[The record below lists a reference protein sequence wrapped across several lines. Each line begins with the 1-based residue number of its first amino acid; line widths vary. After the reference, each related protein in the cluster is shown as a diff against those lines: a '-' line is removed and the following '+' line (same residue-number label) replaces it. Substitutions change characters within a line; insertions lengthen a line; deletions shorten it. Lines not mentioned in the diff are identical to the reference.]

1 MIQKKHCG
9 GRDLKRRLFLA
20 ATAAGAAGCSRA
32 RSAAPRYRV
41 LTESEVRT
49 LEARCE
55 AHIPPDDI
63 PGASWARVP
72 RYIDIQLSRKFKKLR
87 PDYRAALAAMERW
100 SRLPDSP
107 SMTERLELMEKSQ
120 APKEFFSDG
129 GRAAFEMVLAH
140 TQQGFYGSPRHGGN
154 REYIS
159 WTMLGVPPM
168 PVRGREQ
175 YEIETPGGKS

>member
-1 MIQKKHCG
+1 MIQAKYCG

-32 RSAAPRYRV
+32 RRAAPGYRV

-49 LEARCE
+49 LDAWCE
-55 AHIPPDDI
+55 ALIPADDI

-72 RYIDIQLSRKFKKLR
+72 RYIDIQLSRKFRKLL
-87 PDYRAALAAMERW
+87 PDYRAALAAMDRW
-100 SRLPDSP
+100 SRLSDAPPLS
-107 SMTERLELMEKSQ
+107 ERLELMEKSQ
-120 APKEFFSDG
+120 APKEFFTDG
-129 GRAAFEMVLAH
+129 GRAAFEMVLSH

-154 REYIS
+154 RDYAS

>member
-1 MIQKKHCG
+1 MIQAKYCG

-20 ATAAGAAGCSRA
+20 ATAAGAAACSKTR
-32 RSAAPRYRV
+32 RAAPGYRI

-49 LEARCE
+49 LDAWCE
-55 AHIPPDDI
+55 ALIPADSS

-72 RYIDIQLSRKFKKLR
+72 RYIDIQLTRKLR
-87 PDYRAALAAMERW
+87 KLLPDYRAALAAMDRW
-100 SRLPDSP
+100 SRIPGAP
-107 SMTERLELMEKSQ
+107 SMTERLEQMEKGQ
-120 APKEFFSDG
+120 APKEFFADG
-129 GRAAFEMVLAH
+129 GRAPFEMVLAH

-154 REYIS
+154 REYVS
-159 WTMLGVPPM
+159 WAMLGVPTM